1 MTAEHPPGLIVGLAG
16 QWMYSR
22 AALSFIGV
30 TRHMPKGSEF
40 AFPQGGS
47 HSFLKRN
54 DAARRLLEH
63 PEWEWLA
70 TLDGDMVHPP
80 DIIPRLLSLDAS
92 IAGGLYLLKEPD
104 YTALAG
110 HVPEE
115 HAPEDVPE
123 KRPTDHPDWKHRSLD
138 LRKVGEDGLGVCDV
152 DVVGSGAMLVHRRV
166 FEALDPP
173 WFVPNRD
180 DLRTMG
186 QNQDYN
192 LCWRAKR
199 DYGFKVVCDTR
210 VCIEH
215 IGEEGI
221 TLDRARDYWRRKVE
235 RERRA
240 AG

>member
-1 MTAEHPPGLIVGLAG
+1 MTDHPPGVVLGLAG

-30 TRHMPKGSEF
+30 TRHLPEGSQF

-47 HSFLKRN
+47 HSFTKRN
-54 DAARRLLEH
+54 SAAKDLLESDY
-63 PEWEWLA
+63 EWLC

-80 DIIPRLLSLDAS
+80 DIVPRLLSLDAS
-92 IAGGLYLLKEPD
+92 IAGGLYLLKRPD

-110 HVPEE
+110 HVPDD

-123 KRPTDHPDWKHRSLD
+123 KRPTDHPDWKVQTLD
-138 LRKVGEDGLGVCDV
+138 LREVGEGGLGVCEV

-180 DLRTMG
+180 DLQTMG

-199 DYGFKVVCDTR
+199 DYGFKVVCDTTR
-210 VCIEH
+210 CIEH
-215 IGEEGI
+215 IGDEGV
-221 TLDRARDYWRRKVE
+221 TLQKARDYWKRKVR
-235 RERRA
+235 REA